1 MAIRKVTEGVSQ
13 WNSKMPFPKDRYVIH
28 CLDETFGISKSSG
41 NPMLTREF
49 EIVAPETVQ
58 VGDRTI
64 SLAGAKITQYRPTKV
79 KAQNGEGWDTAKSD
93 KRFGELRDE
102 LVNCGFASEEID
114 DENPPIFMKGKTFEA
129 IVYAK
134 EERSRKAQTPE
145 QRAKGE
151 PGEPIKDASGKEVVT
166 YQLQIEVILGQSTTK
181 IDAAF

>member
-13 WNSKMPFPKDRYVIH
+13 WNSKIPFPKDRYVIH
-28 CLDETFGISKSSG
+28 CLDEVFGISKSSG

-58 VGDRTI
+58 VGEKTI

-79 KAQNGEGWDTAKSD
+79 KAAEGWDIAKSD
-93 KRFGELRDE
+93 KKFGELRDE
-102 LVNCGFASEEID
+102 LLNCGFTGEDID

-151 PGEPIKDASGKEVVT
+151 PGDAIKDASGKEVVT